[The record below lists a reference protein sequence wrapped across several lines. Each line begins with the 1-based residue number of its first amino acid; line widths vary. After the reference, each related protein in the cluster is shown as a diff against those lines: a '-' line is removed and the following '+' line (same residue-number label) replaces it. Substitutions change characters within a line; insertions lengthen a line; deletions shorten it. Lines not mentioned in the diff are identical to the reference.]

1 MGNKEHI
8 LENITAGMIS
18 IWFIDNLGKKR
29 GTDSKASSDGEMSI
43 TGGVGINL
51 VHMLKH
57 TRNIMVFYDLS

>member
-1 MGNKEHI
+1 
-8 LENITAGMIS
+8 MIS